1 MQCLAPPKVRD
12 HRARSSIKQL
22 ISFFKVDTSP
32 DIVFRGTDG
41 NECEAFVVAIRD
53 LAFAK
58 GMDEDYRW
66 MLRLATTRLR
76 GKALRW
82 HARLEPSIEQ
92 DWDLFVQALFD
103 QYPSMEEPAGPGIS
117 APVWCGNVQSPSRR

>member
-1 MQCLAPPKVRD
+1 MKRLT
-12 HRARSSIKQL
+12 
-22 ISFFKVDTSP
+22 FFFQVDASH
-32 DIVFRGTDG
+32 DIIFRGTDG

-66 MLRLATTRLR
+66 MLRFATTRLR

-82 HARLEPSIEQ
+82 HARLEPSIKQ

-103 QYPSMEEPAGPGIS
+103 QYPSNEEPAGPEIS
-117 APVWCGNVQSPSRR
+117 TPVWCGNVQSPSRR